1 MMATDFAHE
10 PVMVDE
16 IVAVFAPVPP
26 GTLLDATLGGGGH
39 AEALLDRCPQLSVL
53 GLDRDE
59 DALAAARQRLS
70 RFGRRVQTVHTS
82 FDRLAEVL
90 ADAAVEQLSGAL
102 FDLGVS
108 SPQLDRPDRGFSY
121 RYEGPLDMRMDRS
134 APRTADDVVN
144 GYAELDLA
152 RVIRDYGDERFAA
165 RIARAIV
172 AARPVRTTTDLAAI
186 VAAAIPAATRRTG
199 GHPAK
204 RTFQALRIE
213 VNEEL
218 AILPRAIDAAVDLL
232 TPQGRVAVLTYHS
245 GEDRLVKQRF
255 TEAIT
260 GACSCPPGL
269 PCVCGAAPTV
279 RRVRAPRTPS
289 SLQAERNRR
298 ARSAR
303 LRVVEKLQGPR
314 GEGMTVAP

>member
-1 MMATDFAHE
+1 
-10 PVMVDE
+10 MVDE
-16 IVAVFAPVPP
+16 IVAVFTPVPP

-39 AEALLDRCPQLSVL
+39 AEALLDKCPQLSLL

-59 DALAAARQRLS
+59 EALAAARHRLR
-70 RFGRRVQTVHTS
+70 RFGSRAQTVHTT
-82 FDRLAEVL
+82 FDRLSEVL
-90 ADAAVEQLSGAL
+90 ADAGMEHLSGAL

-121 RYEGPLDMRMDRS
+121 RHEGPLDMRMDRS
-134 APRTADDVVN
+134 TTRTADEVVN
-144 GYAELDLA
+144 GYAEVDLA
-152 RVIRDYGDERFAA
+152 RVIRDYGDERFAG

-172 AARPVRTTTDLAAI
+172 AARPLRTTTELAGVI
-186 VAAAIPAATRRTG
+186 AAAIPAATRRTG

-213 VNEEL
+213 VNGEL
-218 AILPRAIDAAVDLL
+218 DKLPVALDDAIDATV
-232 TPQGRVAVLTYHS
+232 PHGRVAVLTYHS

-255 TEAIT
+255 TEAAT

-269 PCVCGAAPTV
+269 PCVCGAVPLV

-289 SLQAERNRR
+289 NAQAERNRR

-303 LRVVEKLQGPR
+303 LRVVEKIG
-314 GEGMTVAP
+314 TAV

>member
-1 MMATDFAHE
+1 MTTDFAHE

-16 IVAVFAPVPP
+16 IVAVFTPVPP

-59 DALAAARQRLS
+59 EALSASRQRFR
-70 RFGRRVQTVHTS
+70 RFGPRAHTVHTS
-82 FDRLAEVL
+82 FDRLFEVL
-90 ADAAVEQLSGAL
+90 ADAGTERLSGAL

-121 RYEGPLDMRMDRS
+121 RHEGPLDMRMDRS
-134 APRTADDVVN
+134 ATRTADEVVN
-144 GYAELDLA
+144 GYTEVDLA
-152 RVIRDYGDERFAA
+152 KVIREYGDERFAV

-172 AARPVRTTTDLAAI
+172 AARPVRTTTELAAV

-213 VNEEL
+213 VNGEL
-218 AILPRAIDAAVDLL
+218 DKLPVALDDAIDATV
-232 TPQGRVAVLTYHS
+232 PHGRVAVLTYHS

-255 TEAIT
+255 TEAAS
-260 GACSCPPGL
+260 GACTCPPGL
-269 PCVCGAAPTV
+269 PCVCGAVPTV

-289 SLQAERNRR
+289 SAQAERNRR

-303 LRVVEKLQGPR
+303 LRVVERLEGLRGP
-314 GEGMTVAP
+314 GTQ